1 MSNAARAASQ
11 RLDVEFQ
18 RSDDAKSSCVPRGR
32 RACAIVLSFI
42 CVVARAADQ
51 PYGHGDITLGA
62 AYRTLATTL
71 DFRDLYAAL
80 ADRSTRETAK
90 PDLGRRGYGCL
101 RRDDAYADVTCVSH
115 DEKIGSAETREVRL
129 QFLGGVLQQFSIT
142 AEIRHFGAV
151 METLREKYGE
161 PERIEPTA
169 AGGYVSYQWRNGES
183 SIVGYSGKD
192 LVFLSFELASY
203 QVAVKRRQEGLGQPA
218 NECR

>member
-1 MSNAARAASQ
+1 MVSHCILQTARDVAFARLKLQRFARAGMLALCFVSAS
-11 RLDVEFQ
+11 
-18 RSDDAKSSCVPRGR
+18 
-32 RACAIVLSFI
+32 
-42 CVVARAADQ
+42 ARAADQ
-51 PYGHGDITLGA
+51 PYRYDDIALGDS
-62 AYRTLATTL
+62 YQRLATTL

-80 ADRSTRETAK
+80 AERSRREAAK

-142 AEIRHFGAV
+142 AEMRHFGTV

-161 PERIEPTA
+161 PERIEPAA
-169 AGGYVSYQWRNGES
+169 AGGFVSYQWRNDES

-192 LVFLSFELASY
+192 LVFVSFELASY
-203 QVAVKRRQEGLGQPA
+203 QVAVKRRQEGLAQPA